1 MGLAT
6 APVPRPSSL
15 VPLQDTTKGKAV
27 YVRWCAGCH
36 GETGGGDGPAAAA
49 MLPRPR
55 NFTGAIYKIRTTA
68 SGQLP
73 TDADLMR
80 AIDEG
85 LPGSAMPA
93 WKGRLSDGERRD
105 VMAYLKT
112 FSSFFADTS
121 QHIAALTFSKRS
133 EEHTS
138 ELQSP
143 CNLVCRLLLEKKKKE
158 HTSTRFRTKSC

>member
-1 MGLAT
+1 
-6 APVPRPSSL
+6 
-15 VPLQDTTKGKAV
+15 
-27 YVRWCAGCH
+27 
-36 GETGGGDGPAAAA
+36 

-55 NFTGAIYKIRTTA
+55 NFTGAVYKIRTTA

-93 WKGRLSDGERRD
+93 WQGRLSDGGRRD
-105 VMAYLKT
+105 GAEDIKT

-121 QHIAALTFSKRS
+121 QPVAALKFSGEPS
-133 EEHTS
+133 GGTGAAA
-138 ELQSP
+138 LQTGRP
-143 CNLVCRLLLEKKKKE
+143 V
-158 HTSTRFRTKSC
+158 